1 MSFTDLVT
9 FAFGALRGHRLRT
22 GLSLLG
28 VAIGVAAV
36 IMLTSLAEGARL
48 FVTQE
53 FQSLG
58 TNLLIILPG
67 KTETTGSLPVVGGVA
82 HDLTL
87 EDLEAIKRRVPAV
100 RYAAPIVTGT
110 VQAET
115 EGRTRDV
122 IIAGTTWEMLPVR
135 KVPIIMGQY
144 LPRGQSDRPPHVC
157 VLGYDAWKELFP
169 KENPLGRFVRV
180 GTERFQIIGVA
191 GPRGITVGLRL
202 DDLIHV
208 PAAHA
213 LRMFNRRGVFRA
225 LLEVRSEAEILP
237 AKSRIIEVI
246 RERHAGEDD
255 VTILTQDA
263 VLAGFGKILGV
274 LTAALVG
281 ITAISLTVAGIGVM
295 NVMLVSVSERVREI
309 GLLKALGATTGQVL
323 RAFLAEASILSTLGG
338 VAGLVAGFLA
348 VRTLRVF
355 YPAFPAEPP
364 PWAIWGALG
373 VSLAVGIVFGLLPAR
388 RASRLDPV
396 AALSG
401 R

>member
-1 MSFTDLVT
+1 MTFRDLLA

-28 VAIGVAAV
+28 VAIGVASVV
-36 IMLTSLAEGARL
+36 ILTSLGEGARL
-48 FVTQE
+48 FVTEE

-58 TNLLIILPG
+58 TNLLILLPG
-67 KTETTGSLPVVGGVA
+67 KTDTTGTLPVAGGVT

-87 EDLEAIKRRVPAV
+87 DDLEAIKRRVSSV

-110 VQAET
+110 VKAET
-115 EGRTRDV
+115 DGRTRDV
-122 IIAGTTWEMLPVR
+122 IVAGTSWELGPVR
-135 KVPIIMGQY
+135 RIPMVMGQY
-144 LPRGQSDRPPHVC
+144 LPRGETDRPPHVC

-169 KENPLGRFVRV
+169 GESPLGKFVRV
-180 GTERFQIIGVA
+180 GTERFRVIGVA
-191 GPRGITVGLRL
+191 GPRGISIGLRL
-202 DDLIHV
+202 DEIVHV

-225 LLEVRSEAEILP
+225 LLEVHSRGEIGM
-237 AKSRIIEVI
+237 AKARILHVVA
-246 RERHAGEDD
+246 ERHGGDPD

-263 VLAGFGKILGV
+263 VLAGFGKVLAV

-281 ITAISLTVAGIGVM
+281 ITAISLSVAGIGVM

-309 GLLKALGATTGQVL
+309 GLLKALGASTRQVL
-323 RAFLAEASILSTLGG
+323 AAFLAEASVLSTLGG
-338 VAGLVAGFLA
+338 LTGLATGLAAVRLLRAVYPSFPARPPVWAALGALA
-348 VRTLRVF
+348 VS
-355 YPAFPAEPP
+355 
-364 PWAIWGALG
+364 AIVG
-373 VSLAVGIVFGLLPAR
+373 VVFGILPAR
-388 RASRLDPV
+388 RASRMEPV

>member
-1 MSFTDLVT
+1 MSVRDLLA

-28 VAIGVAAV
+28 VAIGVASVV
-36 IMLTSLAEGARL
+36 ILTSLGEGARL
-48 FVTQE
+48 FVSEE

-58 TNLLIILPG
+58 TNLLILLPG
-67 KTETTGSLPVVGGVA
+67 KTDTTGTLPVAGGVT

-87 EDLEAIKRRVPAV
+87 DDLEAIKRRVGSV

-110 VQAET
+110 VKAET

-122 IIAGTTWEMLPVR
+122 IVAGTSWELGPVR
-135 KVPIIMGQY
+135 RIPMVMGQY
-144 LPRGQSDRPPHVC
+144 LPRGETDRPPHVC
-157 VLGYDAWKELFP
+157 VLGYDAWRELFP
-169 KENPLGRFVRV
+169 GESPLGKFVRV
-180 GTERFQIIGVA
+180 GTERFRVIGVA
-191 GPRGITVGLRL
+191 GPRGISIGLRL
-202 DDLIHV
+202 DEIVHV

-225 LLEVRSEAEILP
+225 LLEVHSRGEIGM
-237 AKSRIIEVI
+237 AKARILEVI
-246 RERHAGEDD
+246 AERHDGDPD

-263 VLAGFGKILGV
+263 VLAGFGKILAV

-281 ITAISLTVAGIGVM
+281 ITAISLSVAGIGVM

-309 GLLKALGATTGQVL
+309 GLLKALGASTRQVL
-323 RAFLAEASILSTLGG
+323 VAFLTEASVLSTLGG
-338 VAGLVAGFLA
+338 LTGLAAGLLA
-348 VRTLRVF
+348 VRVLRAV
-355 YPAFPAEPP
+355 YPSFPARPP
-364 PWAIWGALG
+364 VWAAAGALV
-373 VSLAVGIVFGLLPAR
+373 VSSMVGIVFGLLPAR
-388 RASRLDPV
+388 RASRMEPV